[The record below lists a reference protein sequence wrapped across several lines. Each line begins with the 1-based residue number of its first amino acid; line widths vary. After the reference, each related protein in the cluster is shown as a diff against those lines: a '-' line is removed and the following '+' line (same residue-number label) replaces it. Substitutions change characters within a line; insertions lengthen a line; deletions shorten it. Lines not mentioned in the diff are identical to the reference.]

1 MGRIRPTFIKR
12 TAIELLNRYP
22 ELFTDDFEAN
32 KRLVREVAEIESK
45 EFINK
50 VAGYITHY
58 KRILRR
64 QAANQ

>member
-12 TAIELLNRYP
+12 TAIELINRYP
-22 ELFTDDFEAN
+22 ELFTEDFEAN
-32 KRLVREVAEIESK
+32 KRLVKEVAEIGSK
-45 EFINK
+45 EFVNK

-58 KRILRR
+58 KKILKR